1 MTKECLIFDIYSL
14 TKYMDYNYAFHP
26 LNCFN
31 ENKIIS
37 IEYNIK
43 DKKVVDIKLSTKYM
57 NIEIYNHE
65 DCIEIRRSLSNE
77 GLVYLSEQENVY
89 LHDIDNILCR
99 VKIKKEDIKTKAIV
113 DLDKIYIMK

>member
-37 IEYNIK
+37 FEYNIK

-65 DCIEIRRSLSNE
+65 DCIEIKR
-77 GLVYLSEQENVY
+77 
-89 LHDIDNILCR
+89 
-99 VKIKKEDIKTKAIV
+99 
-113 DLDKIYIMK
+113 